1 MDASCDVVCYLWT
14 SADLTLCTASIVNLC
29 MISVDRYLAVTQ
41 ALQYTANRTRKRM
54 IGYIAIVWI
63 GALLVSTAPLVVLPL
78 KHVEKTCQNPVTL

>member
-1 MDASCDVVCYLWT
+1 
-14 SADLTLCTASIVNLC
+14 

-78 KHVEKTCQNPVTL
+78 KHVEKTCQVGCSAKAAAFSMCTSGPRSLSKFDVCRTP